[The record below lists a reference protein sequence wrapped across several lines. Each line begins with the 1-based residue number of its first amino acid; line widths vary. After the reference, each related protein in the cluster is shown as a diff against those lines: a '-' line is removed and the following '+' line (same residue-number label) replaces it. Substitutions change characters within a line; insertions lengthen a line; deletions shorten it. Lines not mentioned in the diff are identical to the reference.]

1 MLLDYNLQDNLRLSK
16 VSLTLI
22 PSLQACAKA
31 CYVFFSGA
39 LSTQPRSLGWDLA
52 ATKKLSLLF
61 VRQQCSISSQ
71 LFKGSERSFKTRITT
86 ETRATFFRDREVSV
100 PFPSRS
106 ETNFFFLF
114 KFSFAVWFS
123 TYVSIWIING
133 ARAPSK
139 SCMFTKVLKE
149 IVVDVAT

>member
-22 PSLQACAKA
+22 PSLQACTKA
-31 CYVFFSGA
+31 GSFSFSGA
-39 LSTQPRSLGWDLA
+39 LDTHPPSPGWDLA

-100 PFPSRS
+100 PFPYRS
-106 ETNFFFLF
+106 ETNFFFFSNFLSLF
-114 KFSFAVWFS
+114 GVLPMFQSELFMVR
-123 TYVSIWIING
+123 
-133 ARAPSK
+133 ARLQ
-139 SCMFTKVLKE
+139 KVACLQRYWRRL
-149 IVVDVAT
+149 

>member
-31 CYVFFSGA
+31 GSFSFSGA
-39 LSTQPRSLGWDLA
+39 LATQPRSLGWDLA

-71 LFKGSERSFKTRITT
+71 LFKGSKRSFKTRITT

-106 ETNFFFLF
+106 ETNFFFFSNFLSLF
-114 KFSFAVWFS
+114 GFLPMFQSELLM
-123 TYVSIWIING
+123 
-133 ARAPSK
+133 ARARLQ
-139 SCMFTKVLKE
+139 KVACLQRYWRRL
-149 IVVDVAT
+149 

>member
-22 PSLQACAKA
+22 PSLQACTKA
-31 CYVFFSGA
+31 GSFSFSGA
-39 LSTQPRSLGWDLA
+39 LDTHPPSPGWDLA

-86 ETRATFFRDREVSV
+86 EPPFFGTEKFRCRSRLGPRPTFFFFSNFLSLFGFL
-100 PFPSRS
+100 PMFQS
-106 ETNFFFLF
+106 ELLM
-114 KFSFAVWFS
+114 VR
-123 TYVSIWIING
+123 
-133 ARAPSK
+133 ARLQ
-139 SCMFTKVLKE
+139 KVACLQRYWRRL
-149 IVVDVAT
+149 

>member
-106 ETNFFFLF
+106 ETNFFFFSNFLSLF
-114 KFSFAVWFS
+114 GFLPMFQSELLMVR
-123 TYVSIWIING
+123 
-133 ARAPSK
+133 ARLQ
-139 SCMFTKVLKE
+139 KVACLQRYWRRL
-149 IVVDVAT
+149 

>member
-1 MLLDYNLQDNLRLSK
+1 MQLDYNLQKNLGLSK

-31 CYVFFSGA
+31 GSFSFSGA
-39 LSTQPRSLGWDLA
+39 LATQPPSLGWDLA

-71 LFKGSERSFKTRITT
+71 LFKGSKRSFKTRITT

-100 PFPSRS
+100 SVPFPSRS
-106 ETNFFFLF
+106 ETNFFFFSNFLSLF
-114 KFSFAVWFS
+114 GFLPMFQSELLMVR
-123 TYVSIWIING
+123 
-133 ARAPSK
+133 ARLQ
-139 SCMFTKVLKE
+139 KVACLQRYWRRL
-149 IVVDVAT
+149 